1 MICIRYRDLSAG
13 LHGKAE
19 CAGRS
24 TTVYLVPGLTRAQ
37 QNAALRRLRQE
48 SRMGCGPRLSAVQLA
63 LAVVADRIR
72 TGLGQMLAVIRLH
85 PALTMLPTL
94 LIATL
99 AWLFVA
105 SMPAHLGTLPSS
117 QGPAAVSPGAVS
129 PEVVVTVIGASV
141 PGYVAS
147 LLRK

>member
-72 TGLGQMLAVIRLH
+72 TGLGQMLAVIRFH

-105 SMPAHLGTLPSS
+105 SMPAHLGALPSS

-129 PEVVVTVIGASV
+129 PEVVVTVIGTSV
-141 PGYVAS
+141 PGYAGS
-147 LLRK
+147 PLRK

>member
-48 SRMGCGPRLSAVQLA
+48 SRMGCGPRLSAAQLA
-63 LAVVADRIR
+63 RAVVADRIR

-85 PALTMLPTL
+85 PALTVLPTL
-94 LIATL
+94 LVVTL
-99 AWLFVA
+99 AWMFVA
-105 SMPAHLGTLPSS
+105 SMPAHPTLPSS
-117 QGPAAVSPGAVS
+117 QGPAAVSPGAIS
-129 PEVVVTVIGASV
+129 PEVVATMIGTPV
-141 PGYVAS
+141 PGYLGS
-147 LLRK
+147 SPRK

>member
-1 MICIRYRDLSAG
+1 MICIRYQDLSAG

>member
-1 MICIRYRDLSAG
+1 VIFIQYRDLSAG

-72 TGLGQMLAVIRLH
+72 TGLGQMLAVIRWH
-85 PALTMLPTL
+85 PALTVLPTL
-94 LIATL
+94 LVATL

-105 SMPAHLGTLPSS
+105 SMPAHPGALPSS
-117 QGPAAVSPGAVS
+117 QGPAAVSPGDIS
-129 PEVVVTVIGASV
+129 PEVVATIIGTSV
-141 PGYVAS
+141 PGYLGS
-147 LLRK
+147 PLRK

>member
-1 MICIRYRDLSAG
+1 
-13 LHGKAE
+13 
-19 CAGRS
+19 
-24 TTVYLVPGLTRAQ
+24 
-37 QNAALRRLRQE
+37 
-48 SRMGCGPRLSAVQLA
+48 MGCGPRLSAVQLA